1 MNFRT
6 DTIGNEFFNYLRDE
20 EIRLLNPPSM
30 VLWLVVVISPM
41 ADKLRTRRTLPG
53 RVEFERIARFDS

>member
-53 RVEFERIARFDS
+53 RVEFERIARFGS